1 MGRAQL
7 RLELISNEKARV
19 AAFGKRKKSLEKA
32 AHELSTLCGVDIGMV
47 VYFPAQ
53 NYEANQP
60 TIWPKD
66 GHELLTSLIHSY
78 KSRSGY
84 DCRRSST
91 YNLSDFFKDQ
101 TERTQEEL
109 KKLRKKVRAV
119 KYPKWDERY
128 NCSSGDQLK
137 EIVSLLNAKI
147 DAVSGR
153 INSEKSS
160 GTIYTE
166 SGASMDPSVQENAV
180 FRPSMWTDIMQQQ
193 HPLAYCDDQAIVAY
207 QRWTMMMNN
216 GAPCS
221 QNTFSFGQN
230 TENAVSVPSM
240 WTDIM
245 QQQQPLACYDAQ
257 ANIEDQRWTMMM
269 NYGSSCSQNTFSFGQ
284 NPENS
289 VSMPSMWTDIMQQQQ
304 PLAYYDTQ
312 ANIADQRW
320 TMMMNNGAS
329 CSQNTFSFDQN
340 PENSVS
346 MPSMRTDIMQQQQP
360 LAYYDAQAN
369 IADQRRMM
377 MKNNG
382 ASCSQ
387 NKFSFDDNPDNY
399 PYSCDE
405 NSGQNCGMGIM
416 ENIGANNGE
425 LLISCNVPNMAPM
438 PQNRQRLLLSS
449 AFPQMQAALG
459 KDYVQ
464 RRGS

>member
-19 AAFGKRKKSLEKA
+19 AAFGKRKKSLDKA

-53 NYEANQP
+53 NNEANQP

-84 DCRRSST
+84 DCTRSST

-101 TERTQEEL
+101 TERTEEEL
-109 KKLRKKVRAV
+109 KKLRKKMRAV

-128 NCSSGDQLK
+128 NCSPGDQLKEIVSLLKAKIDAVSGRINSEKSSGTIYTESGDQLK
-137 EIVSLLNAKI
+137 EIVSLLKAKI

-180 FRPSMWTDIMQQQ
+180 FRPKV
-193 HPLAYCDDQAIVAY
+193 DDDDEQC
-207 QRWTMMMNN
+207 
-216 GAPCS
+216 APCS

-284 NPENS
+284 NTENA

-369 IADQRRMM
+369 IADQRRMT

-405 NSGQNCGMGIM
+405 NSGQNCGMGIWKIL
-416 ENIGANNGE
+416 EQT
-425 LLISCNVPNMAPM
+425 MA
-438 PQNRQRLLLSS
+438 S
-449 AFPQMQAALG
+449 
-459 KDYVQ
+459 Y
-464 RRGS
+464 